1 MEYHAEYT
9 LQPNGGGKDLHVDFK
24 NDTWVHLLDE
34 IATSALLKPT
44 LTEQEA
50 GSLRLNEQPK
60 PEVKSVNPEAKEQA
74 KLDAEKPRAMTHK
87 PGLDKLN
94 AELLEEEGAQKTLS
108 QEPKD
113 HVSEQVAPTFVP
125 PVTATKPKAP
135 SFDCS
140 KAKKPTDMTVCANP
154 ELVDLDIKNLQF
166 YKKAK
171 AINAATTKAIFTAS
185 IKSKYACGTDIGC
198 IEEVYQ
204 KSIINYGCVAAGKT
218 LDCRADN
225 ASQESESEKI
235 TQ

>member
-1 MEYHAEYT
+1 
-9 LQPNGGGKDLHVDFK
+9 
-24 NDTWVHLLDE
+24 
-34 IATSALLKPT
+34 LKPT

-50 GSLRLNEQPK
+50 GSIRLNEQPK

-74 KLDAEKPRAMTHK
+74 KLDAEKASAMPHK
-87 PGLDKLN
+87 PALDKLN
-94 AELLEEEGAQKTLS
+94 AELLEEEEAQKTLS

-140 KAKKPTDMTVCANP
+140 KAKKTTDMTVCANP
-154 ELVDLDIKNLQF
+154 KLVDLDIKNLQF

-204 KSIINYGCVAAGKT
+204 KSIVNYGCVAAGKI
-218 LDCRADN
+218 LDCSADN
-225 ASQESESEKI
+225 ASESESKRI

>member
-1 MEYHAEYT
+1 M
-9 LQPNGGGKDLHVDFK
+9 P
-24 NDTWVHLLDE
+24 
-34 IATSALLKPT
+34 
-44 LTEQEA
+44 
-50 GSLRLNEQPK
+50 
-60 PEVKSVNPEAKEQA
+60 
-74 KLDAEKPRAMTHK
+74 HK

-94 AELLEEEGAQKTLS
+94 AELLEKERAQKALS

-140 KAKKPTDMTVCANP
+140 KAKKTTDMAVCANP
-154 ELVDLDIKNLQF
+154 KLVDLDIKNLQF

-198 IEEVYQ
+198 IEAVYQ
-204 KSIINYGCVAAGKT
+204 KSIVNYGCVAAGKT

-225 ASQESESEKI
+225 TSHESESERI
-235 TQ
+235 TH